1 VRAHPSLSI
10 EAFSARTDVR
20 NQPPQPTTATN
31 HRNQPPQPC
40 PGVYLHRKVPP
51 APNVAA
57 LTWRSCRQRW
67 GCRCQA
73 GRQFWVAW
81 HGAAGWT
88 VYNVWVQG
96 GCAAVRIWA
105 QGGCAAE
112 SLQSDTSPC
121 RLWAQGGCSFL
132 QAARSHAFLE
142 RSVGCRLG
150 QRPRLPGK
158 VRVCRFGLCQAG
170 GVAPGPPARLA
181 LARGSRAPCGS
192 RAPMSGPGKG
202 LQGPLRL
209 QVLASPAGGL
219 ANYSSSSP
227 TVPAPPLNKF
237 SKEASIGPT
246 AAGCMVLPTNLRSS
260 VSVHMESRG
269 R

>member
-1 VRAHPSLSI
+1 M
-10 EAFSARTDVR
+10 F
-20 NQPPQPTTATN
+20 
-31 HRNQPPQPC
+31 
-40 PGVYLHRKVPP
+40 GFK
-51 APNVAA
+51 VAA
-57 LTWRSCRQRW
+57 QLS
-67 GCRCQA
+67 GF
-73 GRQFWVAW
+73 GLK
-81 HGAAGWT
+81 
-88 VYNVWVQG
+88 
-96 GCAAVRIWA
+96 AAVQLKACKATPARVA
-105 QGGCAAE
+105 CGLKAVAH
-112 SLQSDTSPC
+112 LFSP
-121 RLWAQGGCSFL
+121 CSFL
-132 QAARSHAFLE
+132 QAAHSHAFLE

-170 GVAPGPPARLA
+170 GVAPGPPACLA